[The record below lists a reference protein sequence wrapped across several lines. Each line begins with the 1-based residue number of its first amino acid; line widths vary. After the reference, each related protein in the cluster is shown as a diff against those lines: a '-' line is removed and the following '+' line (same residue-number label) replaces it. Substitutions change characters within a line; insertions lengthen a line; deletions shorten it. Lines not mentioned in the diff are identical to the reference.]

1 MSLLCNVGTHI
12 IHDINIAAATFIP
25 FIQFS
30 LGILL
35 DIEDSKLFKYISSVQ
50 CGCPVACKSG
60 IVGGNQRGGAGHI
73 RHHHCTCH

>member
-1 MSLLCNVGTHI
+1 MGTHI

-25 FIQFS
+25 
-30 LGILL
+30 LTILIGFL